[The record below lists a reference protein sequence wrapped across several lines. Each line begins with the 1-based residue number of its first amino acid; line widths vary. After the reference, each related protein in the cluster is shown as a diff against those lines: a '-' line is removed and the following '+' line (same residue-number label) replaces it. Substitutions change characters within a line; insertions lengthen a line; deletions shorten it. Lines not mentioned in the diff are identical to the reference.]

1 MSRADYGIDGPPV
14 VRGLAIFGVVALSIG
29 FAAFRFISE
38 PRWLAL
44 VIGYWGVFAG
54 AILLLQPMLMIWSS
68 KVGKLRMRKTL
79 IDSLNLKGYETV
91 LDVGCG
97 RGLLLNEAAR
107 RLTSG
112 KAIGV
117 DLWQSEDQSGNR
129 PEATLENARA
139 ESVADRV
146 EVKTG
151 DMRDLPFPDESID
164 AVISSM
170 AIHNVREK
178 EGRAQAI
185 REINRVLRPGGQISL
200 LDFLATDEYLAT
212 FQSLGWKDVQR
223 SGLNFGMIPPVR
235 VVSGR
240 KPTYEFPPYG
250 AFYTKIKCRVNVV
263 FMTL

>member
-1 MSRADYGIDGPPV
+1 MSRADYGIDAPPV
-14 VRGLAIFGVVALSIG
+14 VRNLAIGGVASLIVGIAAL
-29 FAAFRFISE
+29 RFLSE

-44 VIGYWGVFAG
+44 TIGYWGVFTG
-54 AILLLQPMLMIWSS
+54 AIMLLQPMLMIWSS

-79 IDSLNLKGYETV
+79 IDSLNLKGNETV

-112 KAIGV
+112 KTIGV

-129 PEATLENARA
+129 PEVTLENARA
-139 ESVADRV
+139 EGVAERV
-146 EVKTG
+146 EVRTG
-151 DMRDLPFPDESID
+151 DMRELPLPDHAVD
-164 AVISSM
+164 VVISSM
-170 AIHNVREK
+170 AIHNVRAK
-178 EGRAQAI
+178 EGRVQAI

-223 SGLNFGMIPPVR
+223 SGLSFRMIPPVR

-240 KPTYEFPPYG
+240 KP
-250 AFYTKIKCRVNVV
+250 A
-263 FMTL
+263 

>member
-1 MSRADYGIDGPPV
+1 MSRADYGIDAPPV
-14 VRGLAIFGVVALSIG
+14 VRNLAIGGVASLIVGIAAL
-29 FAAFRFISE
+29 RFLFE

-44 VIGYWGVFAG
+44 IIGYWGMFTG
-54 AILLLQPMLMIWSS
+54 AIMLLQPILMIWSS

-79 IDSLNLKGYETV
+79 IDSLNLKGNETV

-129 PEATLENARA
+129 PEVTLENARA
-139 ESVADRV
+139 EGVAERV
-146 EVKTG
+146 EVRTG
-151 DMRDLPFPDESID
+151 DMRELPLPDQSVD
-164 AVISSM
+164 VVISSM

-178 EGRAQAI
+178 EGRVQAI
-185 REINRVLRPGGQISL
+185 REINRVLKPGGQISL

-223 SGLNFGMIPPVR
+223 SGLSFGMIPPVR
-235 VVSGR
+235 MVRGK
-240 KPTYEFPPYG
+240 KP
-250 AFYTKIKCRVNVV
+250 A
-263 FMTL
+263 

>member
-1 MSRADYGIDGPPV
+1 MSRADYGIDAPPV
-14 VRGLAIFGVVALSIG
+14 VRNLAIGGVASLIVGIAAL
-29 FAAFRFISE
+29 RFLSE

-44 VIGYWGVFAG
+44 TIGYWGVFTG
-54 AILLLQPMLMIWSS
+54 AIMLLQPMLMIWSS

-79 IDSLNLKGYETV
+79 IDSLNLKGNETV

-112 KAIGV
+112 KTIGV

-129 PEATLENARA
+129 PEVTLENARA
-139 ESVADRV
+139 EGVAERV
-146 EVKTG
+146 EVRTG
-151 DMRDLPFPDESID
+151 DMRELPLPDHSVD
-164 AVISSM
+164 VVISSM
-170 AIHNVREK
+170 AIHNVRAK
-178 EGRAQAI
+178 EGRVQAI

-223 SGLNFGMIPPVR
+223 SGLSFRMIPPVR

-240 KPTYEFPPYG
+240 KP
-250 AFYTKIKCRVNVV
+250 A
-263 FMTL
+263 